1 MIQKINVDDYSDISH
16 FPIRGNHEQNHDVG
30 TFVETENE
38 TVDEKE
44 EDNVIKNPSNLSVGD
59 KFSIF

>member
-1 MIQKINVDDYSDISH
+1 MDDYSDKSYL
-16 FPIRGNHEQNHDVG
+16 PTRGNHEQNHNVG
-30 TFVETENE
+30 AFVETESE

-59 KFSIF
+59 KFNIF